1 MLYFCTV
8 VARKLLEDIYRSKEL
23 KECLSKIRP
32 VEIQQDVLQ
41 HTFTELLLKDEALI
55 LDLAERNKLL
65 PFIAKM
71 LHNMVRW
78 ERSTWKYTKSKEIY
92 NGINY
97 DNHIVE
103 NQEEEIKIPL
113 NELYWYEARILELYA
128 EHGSYRKV
136 EEITGISY
144 VSIFN
149 TVKKARI
156 NIKRKM
162 DL

>member
-1 MLYFCTV
+1 MLYFCV
-8 VARKLLEDIYRSKEL
+8 LNAKQLLENIYKSKEL
-23 KECLSKIRP
+23 KECLSRIRP
-32 VEIQQDVLQ
+32 VDIQQDVLQ
-41 HTFTELLLKDEALI
+41 HTFTELLLKEEAFI

-65 PFIAKM
+65 PFITKM

-78 ERSTWKYTKSKEIY
+78 ERSSWTKTLSKEELT
-92 NGINY
+92 
-97 DNHIVE
+97 DNIPDKAQDLEDPVPD
-103 NQEEEIKIPL
+103 IPL
-113 NELYWYEARILELYA
+113 NQLYWYEARILELYA